1 MKNCKEFLNELTD
14 YLDGTM
20 SEAVRAELDE
30 HLHWCHDCHV
40 VLNTTKKTIEI
51 YRDNTIYEL
60 PERLRVQLQQA
71 IITKCKSTKV
81 VRKTSD

>member
-51 YRDNTIYEL
+51 YRDNRIYEL
-60 PERLRVQLQQA
+60 PEQLRVQLQQA
-71 IITKCKSTKV
+71 IMTKCAASKK
-81 VRKTSD
+81 KH

>member
-20 SEAVRAELDE
+20 TEAVRTELDE

-81 VRKTSD
+81 VRKSSE

>member
-20 SEAVRAELDE
+20 TEAVRAELDE

-81 VRKTSD
+81 VRKSSE